1 MKKHVLLVEDEQ
13 QLNDLYKQLLE
24 GEGYQVESS
33 LKGDEAYELIKQG
46 GYDLVLL
53 DIMLP
58 GMDGLEI
65 VENIHKKAPANPI
78 RSLVLL
84 TNLAENE
91 TIARALKNG
100 VDGYIIKSRYSPDEF
115 LSEVKKYFK

>member
-1 MKKHVLLVEDEQ
+1 MKKRVLLVEDEQ

-24 GEGYQVESS
+24 GDGYEVQSS
-33 LKGDEAYELIKQG
+33 LNGKEAFDLISDG

-65 VENIHKKAPANPI
+65 LENLQKKPAKNPNK
-78 RSLVLL
+78 SVVLL
-84 TNLAENE
+84 TNLAEND

-100 VDGYIIKSRYSPDEF
+100 VNGYIIKSRYSPEEF
-115 LSEVKKYFK
+115 LVEVKKHF

>member
-1 MKKHVLLVEDEQ
+1 MKKRVLLVEDEQ

-24 GEGYQVESS
+24 GDGYDVQSS
-33 LKGDEAYELIKQG
+33 LNGKDAFELIEG
-46 GYDLVLL
+46 GGFDLILL

-65 VENIHKKAPANPI
+65 LEALGKKPPKNPNKSI
-78 RSLVLL
+78 VLL

-100 VDGYIIKSRYSPDEF
+100 VNGYIIKSRFSPEEF
-115 LSEVKKYFK
+115 LEEVKKHFV